1 MFEGIST
8 NLIVEASK
16 MNFNV
21 LEIYDKENDQVSVAF
36 KSLTSTFTSFML
48 QDKTF
53 RFDLNGEIF
62 ISEGEIIDFLK
73 EESLW
78 FLMIFQLYLIWF
90 LP

>member
-16 MNFNV
+16 LNFNV
-21 LEIYDKENDQVSVAF
+21 LEIYDKDNDQVSVAF
-36 KSLTSTFTSFML
+36 KSLTSTFTFFML

>member
-16 MNFNV
+16 LNFNV

-36 KSLTSTFTSFML
+36 KSLTSTFTFFML

>member
-16 MNFNV
+16 LNFNV

-36 KSLTSTFTSFML
+36 KSLTSTFTFFML

-53 RFDLNGEIF
+53 RLDLNGKIF

-73 EESLW
+73 EESL
-78 FLMIFQLYLIWF
+78 
-90 LP
+90 

>member
-16 MNFNV
+16 LNFNV

-36 KSLTSTFTSFML
+36 KSLTSTFTFL
-48 QDKTF
+48 CYKTKPF
-53 RFDLNGEIF
+53 GSISMVRFSLVKVRLSIF
-62 ISEGEIIDFLK
+62 KGGII
-73 EESLW
+73 
-78 FLMIFQLYLIWF
+78 MIFNDIPTLLDLI